1 MQLTDNTILITG
13 GTSGIGRG
21 LAEAFHKLGNT
32 VIIAGRRKALLDEVV
47 KANPGMHA
55 VELDIADPAG
65 IRRVAAQLTMDFPDL
80 NVLVNNAGI
89 MPFDDAAG
97 AIDEDTMLS
106 TVTTNLL
113 GPIRMSSALIEHL
126 KRQPRATIIN
136 NTSVLA
142 YVPLASTAVYSA
154 TKAALHSY
162 TLSQRFM
169 LRDTSVRLQEIA
181 PPWVNTDLIVKSD
194 DPRAM
199 PLAAFIEQTMAAL
212 ASDKEE
218 VVVESAQ
225 PMRNNAGPN
234 EHQLVNEFNAY
245 IAANPIPTH

>member
-55 VELDIADPAG
+55 VELDIADPAS
-65 IRRVAAQLTMDFPDL
+65 IKRVAGQLTRDFPAL

-97 AIDEDTMLS
+97 EIDEEVMLS

-113 GPIRMSSALIEHL
+113 GPIRMSAALVGHL

-169 LRDTSVRLQEIA
+169 LRDTSVKLQEIA
-181 PPWVNTDLIVKSD
+181 PPWVNTDLVYKGD

-199 PLAAFIEQTMAAL
+199 PLEAFIEQTMAAL

-218 VVVESAQ
+218 VVVEAAK
-225 PMRNNAGPN
+225 PMRDNAGPN
-234 EHQLVNEFNAY
+234 EHKLVNEFNAY
-245 IAANPIPTH
+245 LQANPIPVY